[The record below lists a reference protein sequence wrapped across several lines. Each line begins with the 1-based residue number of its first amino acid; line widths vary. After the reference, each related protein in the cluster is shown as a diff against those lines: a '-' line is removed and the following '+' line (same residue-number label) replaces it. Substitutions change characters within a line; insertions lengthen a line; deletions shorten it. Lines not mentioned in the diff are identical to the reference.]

1 MKQQKILLILL
12 ILCAHMALAQQT
24 TSEQKLISLNNLF
37 ISVGN
42 YPGTSYPL
50 SLENFRQ
57 LAPGSVF
64 LQNDLSSFK
73 NSRYSFFD
81 NSYIFRAGATFSK
94 KNEPEKE
101 RGIRHNFRLAA
112 TYGGGTLYS
121 NYFWKENRYPADTL
135 VSVKSGRIYV
145 LDSVSTKS
153 YTMEYKQK
161 YFGIDASLIFYSPA
175 WHAFS
180 LYGGVGINGN
190 FDFDNSVTIGYS
202 QFSQLEQSESS
213 GAEYFNVW
221 RILDFDYKEE
231 NIPTAKAFSASIF
244 LPLGVDMKLSKH
256 ERGLGKLHLYYEVRP
271 LIHVSGVPELK
282 AFTGFRIQHSMG
294 FRFSLI

>member
-1 MKQQKILLILL
+1 MKKQKILLLLL
-12 ILCAHMALAQQT
+12 ILCARMAGAQQT
-24 TSEQKLISLNNLF
+24 SSGQKAISLNNLF

-42 YPGTSYPL
+42 YPGTSYHL
-50 SLENFRQ
+50 SLESFRQ

-73 NSRYSFFD
+73 SNRYSFFD
-81 NSYIFRAGATFSK
+81 NSYLFRAGATFSK

-101 RGIRHNFRLAA
+101 RRIRPNFRLAA

-121 NYFWKENRYPADTL
+121 NYFWKESHYPADTL
-135 VSVKSGRIYV
+135 VSVKSGSIYV

-153 YTMEYKQK
+153 YTMEYHQE

-180 LYGGVGINGN
+180 IYGGVGINGN
-190 FDFDNSVTIGYS
+190 FNFDNYVTIGYS
-202 QFSQLEQSESS
+202 QFSHLEQSESS
-213 GAEYFNVW
+213 RAEYFNVW
-221 RILDFDYKEE
+221 RILDVNYEEE
-231 NIPTAKAFSASIF
+231 NIPTAKSFSASIF

-256 ERGLGKLHLYYEVRP
+256 ERGLGKLHLYYELHP
-271 LIHVSGVPELK
+271 LILVSGVPELK
-282 AFTGFRIQHSMG
+282 AFTGFRVQHSMG
-294 FRFSLI
+294 LRFTLI